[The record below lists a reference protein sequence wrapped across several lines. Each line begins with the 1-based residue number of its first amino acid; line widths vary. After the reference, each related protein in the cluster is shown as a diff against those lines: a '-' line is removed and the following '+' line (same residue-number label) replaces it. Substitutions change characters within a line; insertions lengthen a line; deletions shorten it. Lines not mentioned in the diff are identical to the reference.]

1 MSIQS
6 LVCWNEI
13 RDVFF
18 EKIFWK
24 SSFLLKNPTHVIQNI
39 QSLDCNVFWKQKLT
53 RCKITWSEGA
63 CLMSFVVAY
72 SGGGGGWEARWRP
85 LQCFFFFGV
94 KTLVPASSPSFFFSV
109 FTLSVLSFLSLCFSS
124 LIFFLLLCFFFLS
137 LSVFFLFFFFLLLF
151 LLPSSSTLSSPVLIG
166 KKHRERGLLPL
177 SSNGTGVGWPGRPL
191 CSRPRTAWGARP
203 LCFSPRDRP

>member
-94 KTLVPASSPSFFFSV
+94 KTLVPASSPSSFFFCFHS
-109 FTLSVLSFLSLCFSS
+109 LGSVLSISMLLISYFFSSPLFFLSFSLCF
-124 LIFFLLLCFFFLS
+124 LS
-137 LSVFFLFFFFLLLF
+137 ILFFFFFSFCYPPLLL
-151 LLPSSSTLSSPVLIG
+151 S
-166 KKHRERGLLPL
+166 LPL
-177 SSNGTGVGWPGRPL
+177 YW
-191 CSRPRTAWGARP
+191 
-203 LCFSPRDRP
+203 